1 MTQLA
6 STSTLHTA
14 ALDIVSQSGGIEAL
28 LNLRKQVDRDN
39 VLRKVEAMLHI
50 EHMLDDSAPRKTAIA
65 QTAIRYSGQR
75 GFSTAKLASDYR
87 LWARGGQK
95 PGSDGK
101 PTGHTYAARS
111 WKIFLPNYTNGDKSA
126 ALKNHEFTR
135 YIRTLFAE
143 TSRADATGNALHE
156 RLLDNWFGG
165 HAIPGYGTIQK
176 WCAAQGRP
184 VPTGHLARARAENF
198 PGGWSANNLRRMLPS
213 MPTRIY
219 LQRGEHA
226 AHSHWG
232 DQLLRDRSKLMP
244 FQMLTFDDVRFDLKV
259 IQPMPGKAAQVVYPE
274 AIFTLDVA
282 TGLILAKAVVGTY
295 TRDADSDGGKKGT
308 KRAFQHADMRWLMA
322 KVIEQYG
329 LPKDWKTRVL
339 LENASASMSTADI
352 HTFEQLTGIEFEK
365 TGLIRQ
371 KLTQSGFVEQGGMP
385 WQKGW
390 IEALFRLVHTRI
402 NHLPGTVGAR
412 YDLTDGRMT
421 QTERYTL
428 NTIAEAHRKGIPL
441 DELNLPLLTIDQ
453 FHGLLDEYVQRLNW
467 RINHNLQGFAR
478 VHELEIEPGRYIRHD
493 DPLAAQLMTVGTKLD
508 SRIESPAERFSR
520 LMTGHEMQPAHPRQL
535 LPLSLDKK
543 PVTVAAER
551 VAYKPNGEDTIYF
564 RDQKTAQALAKW
576 NGQKKALIGFL
587 ATDRSAIHLF
597 TNDDNL
603 EYIGSPARVGR
614 VDITDEH
621 AILKRSGEVHR
632 GRENV
637 RQYAAD
643 LMADQDATHSD
654 MRQHNADRLGS
665 AIATAETS
673 AAKAQSDRT
682 RLNKISDEEADEY
695 FVACPLA
702 DAPAPQDADPEESP
716 F

>member
-1 MTQLA
+1 
-6 STSTLHTA
+6 
-14 ALDIVSQSGGIEAL
+14 
-28 LNLRKQVDRDN
+28 
-39 VLRKVEAMLHI
+39 
-50 EHMLDDSAPRKTAIA
+50 
-65 QTAIRYSGQR
+65 
-75 GFSTAKLASDYR
+75 
-87 LWARGGQK
+87 
-95 PGSDGK
+95 
-101 PTGHTYAARS
+101 
-111 WKIFLPNYTNGDKSA
+111 
-126 ALKNHEFTR
+126 
-135 YIRTLFAE
+135 
-143 TSRADATGNALHE
+143 
-156 RLLDNWFGG
+156 
-165 HAIPGYGTIQK
+165 
-176 WCAAQGRP
+176 
-184 VPTGHLARARAENF
+184 
-198 PGGWSANNLRRMLPS
+198 
-213 MPTRIY
+213 
-219 LQRGEHA
+219 
-226 AHSHWG
+226 
-232 DQLLRDRSKLMP
+232 
-244 FQMLTFDDVRFDLKV
+244 
-259 IQPMPGKAAQVVYPE
+259 
-274 AIFTLDVA
+274 
-282 TGLILAKAVVGTY
+282 
-295 TRDADSDGGKKGT
+295 
-308 KRAFQHADMRWLMA
+308 
-322 KVIEQYG
+322 
-329 LPKDWKTRVL
+329 
-339 LENASASMSTADI
+339 
-352 HTFEQLTGIEFEK
+352 
-365 TGLIRQ
+365 
-371 KLTQSGFVEQGGMP
+371 
-385 WQKGW
+385 
-390 IEALFRLVHTRI
+390 
-402 NHLPGTVGAR
+402 
-412 YDLTDGRMT
+412 
-421 QTERYTL
+421 
-428 NTIAEAHRKGIPL
+428 
-441 DELNLPLLTIDQ
+441 
-453 FHGLLDEYVQRLNW
+453 
-467 RINHNLQGFAR
+467 
-478 VHELEIEPGRYIRHD
+478 
-493 DPLAAQLMTVGTKLD
+493 MTVGTKLD
-508 SRIESPAERFSR
+508 SRMESPAERFSR